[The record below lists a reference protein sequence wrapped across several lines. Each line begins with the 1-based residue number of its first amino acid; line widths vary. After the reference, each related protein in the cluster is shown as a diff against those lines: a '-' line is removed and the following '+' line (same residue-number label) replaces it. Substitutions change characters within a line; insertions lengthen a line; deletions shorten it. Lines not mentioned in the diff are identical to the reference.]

1 VVAEQNNEFI
11 WHEIGQMVLRT
22 GGAVILENCLA
33 INVSNPDGSY
43 HYLHS
48 ATYEQLL
55 SQFGLE
61 PGQIVETALRR
72 LQKKK

>member
-1 VVAEQNNEFI
+1 
-11 WHEIGQMVLRT
+11 MMLRT
-22 GGAVILENCLA
+22 GGAVSLENCLA
-33 INVSNPDGSY
+33 INVNNPDGSY

-61 PGQIVETALRR
+61 PGQMVETVLRR
-72 LQKKK
+72 LKQTK